1 MLPKVHLTSHS
12 RMSGSRWV
20 ITPSWL
26 SGSLISYMYFCHLFL
41 KCSLLLGPYH
51 FCLYCAHLCMNYSLG
66 ISNFLEEI
74 SSLPL
79 LFFSS
84 LCIDHLVK
92 LSFSPCYFF
101 ETLHSNVYSF
111 PFLLCLSLFFF
122 SHLFVRPPQTIILPF
137 GISFCWGLF
146 WSPPP
151 VQFYKT
157 PSIVLQALCLSDL
170 IPWIYSSDPLYN
182 RKGFALGIPYL
193 NQKSKAK
200 ILISLWHPFHE
211 MEWWSHWYQSFT
223 IRMSVSHK
231 LCVLFQ
237 TMRHTNSLYIPPT
250 SPLYVD
256 LSGPWW

>member
-1 MLPKVHLTSHS
+1 MVI
-12 RMSGSRWV
+12 WV
-20 ITPSWL
+20 INIFYVFLPPFLNMFSFVRPIPFL
-26 SGSLISYMYFCHLFL
+26 SFIVPIFAWIIPLVSLIFL
-41 KCSLLLGPYH
+41 KRSLIFPFYFFFLSLHWSLSKAFFLSLL
-51 FCLYCAHLCMNYSLG
+51 
-66 ISNFLEEI
+66 
-74 SSLPL
+74 
-79 LFFSS
+79 
-84 LCIDHLVK
+84 
-92 LSFSPCYFF
+92 FF
-101 ETLHSNVYSF
+101 ETLHSNVHSF

-137 GISFCWGLF
+137 GISFCCRLF

-170 IPWIYSSDPLYN
+170 IRWIYLSDPLYN
-182 RKGFALGIPYL
+182 CKGFDLGIPYL

-200 ILISLWHPFHE
+200 ILKSLWHPFHE

-223 IRMSVSHK
+223 IRISVSHK

-256 LSGPWW
+256 LFGPWW